1 MGGVPNSA
9 GVKAVVLN
17 VTVTKPVSGGYLTV
31 FESGTSRPVTSNLNF
46 AKGQT
51 VANQVI
57 ARVGSDG
64 KVSVYAYRGTEVI
77 FDVVG
82 WMG

>member
-1 MGGVPNSA
+1 
-9 GVKAVVLN
+9 
-17 VTVTKPVSGGYLTV
+17 
-31 FESGTSRPVTSNLNF
+31 VTSNLNF